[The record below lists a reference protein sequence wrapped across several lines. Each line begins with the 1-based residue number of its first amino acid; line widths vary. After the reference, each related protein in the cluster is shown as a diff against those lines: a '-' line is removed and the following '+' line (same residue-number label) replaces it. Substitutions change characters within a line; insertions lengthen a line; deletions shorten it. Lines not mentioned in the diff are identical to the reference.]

1 MSKFSH
7 FLKVLRGHIFMILLI
22 GILCGGIAASYIYY
36 FYNPKNVTY
45 EITFKSN
52 ENINLSL
59 DYIVNVKNIIEKE
72 RINGEYINEKGE
84 VKYPY
89 SSFSYIDE
97 NKVYKSTSITYY
109 DNYAIIRTEK
119 RNFNTWQQARRF
131 LHKIIIISDSNA
143 TFKNRDGIFI
153 KDDNAKDILNST
165 IILNECKKEYIY
177 FFLYFGV
184 GILTSILFLGI
195 LSFKLKEKI
204 IDKVEYD
211 NLNIYKTPFHINY
224 LKSSFKELKYV
235 KNMVTISIL
244 FALMMCS
251 KFISVPSGFSNLGIG
266 IGYLIFSVIAMLYG
280 PLAGMIIGVLSDNIG
295 FLIKPS
301 GLYFP
306 GYTISAM
313 IAGLIYA
320 LCLYKTKITFMKC
333 LFSRMIVNFLVNTL
347 LGTYWWW
354 LINDKTISF
363 KAYLLT
369 AELPKNLVYLI
380 PQSVLMFILLK
391 ALSKPLKGIGILNE
405 QIADNIT
412 IL

>member
-7 FLKVLRGHIFMILLI
+7 FFKVLKSHIFMIFLS
-22 GILCGGIAASYIYY
+22 GILFGGVAASYIYY

-45 EITFKSN
+45 EMTFKSN
-52 ENINLSL
+52 DKIDLSL
-59 DYIVNVKNIIEKE
+59 DYIVNVKNIIEEE
-72 RINGEYINEKGE
+72 RIRGEYINEKGE

-97 NKVYKSTSITYY
+97 NKVYKTTSIIYY
-109 DNYAIIRTEK
+109 DNYAIIKTEK

-131 LHKIIIISDSNA
+131 LHKIIILSDSEA
-143 TFKNRDGIFI
+143 TFENQQEIFV
-153 KDDNAKDILNST
+153 KDDNAKDISNS
-165 IILNECKKEYIY
+165 ILYLNEGKKEYVY
-177 FFLYFGV
+177 FFLYFGI
-184 GILTSILFLGI
+184 GILASILILGI
-195 LSFKLKEKI
+195 LSFKLKDNI

-211 NLNIYKTPFHINY
+211 NLNIYKTPFHLNY
-224 LKSSFKELKYV
+224 IKSSFKELKSV

-251 KFISVPSGFSNLGIG
+251 KFISLPSGFSNLGIG

-280 PLAGMIIGVLSDNIG
+280 PLAGILIGILSDNIG
-295 FLIKPS
+295 FLIKPN

-313 IAGLIYA
+313 IAGLTYA

-333 LFSRMIVNFLVNTL
+333 LFSRIIVNFLVNTL

-363 KAYLLT
+363 NAYLLT

-380 PQSVLMFILLK
+380 PQSILMFILLK
-391 ALSKPLKGIGILNE
+391 ALSKPLKSIGILNE
-405 QIADNIT
+405 EIADNIT